1 MSMLVCSLFC
11 RRLCAPLSGLSFVR
25 ALLVTGLATGLAAG
39 PAPAVAQD
47 QATPPPAPVFQL
59 KSWTGD
65 LDGMAERRVIRL
77 LVPYSKTFYFL
88 DGPNQ
93 RGITYELSRAFE
105 DQINKKLKTKSLRVE
120 VVIIPTPFDRLVSGV
135 AEGYGDIA
143 AGNLT
148 VSEGRQAAVDFS
160 DPLYSDVSEVVV
172 TPKSAAPLLQEEDL
186 EGLEIY
192 VRRSSSYYE
201 SLKALNQRLEA
212 AGKAPVA
219 IVEANELLD
228 DEDLLEMVN
237 AEMIPAVLIDRHQVG
252 FWAGVF
258 DNLQIHDAVPLRQGG
273 QIAWAFRKDSPQL
286 AAAVNDFVRASKK
299 GTQLGN
305 ILIKRYFGSTKW
317 VDKALSGDDLDRFH
331 DTAPVFQEYA
341 EDYNFDWLLLI
352 AQGYQES
359 GLDQTVKSN
368 AGAVGIMQVL
378 PSTAAD
384 PNVGIKDIS
393 SLENNI
399 HAGTKYMRFML
410 DHYMHPEELD
420 ALNRGLFALASYNAG
435 PNRIAKLREK
445 AAAQGLDPNRWFHNV
460 EYVVAQEVG
469 REPVRYVSNIFK
481 YYIAYQGSMKSLAAR
496 RAAQEEG
503 AVPAPE

>member
-1 MSMLVCSLFC
+1 MSVLVCSLLW
-11 RRLCAPLSGLSFVR
+11 RRGCAPLAAI
-25 ALLVTGLATGLAAG
+25 ALLLAAVMTAGLMPAAGALAQSG
-39 PAPAVAQD
+39 PLPS
-47 QATPPPAPVFQL
+47 L
-59 KSWTGD
+59 KAWTGD
-65 LDGMAERRVIRL
+65 LGGMVERRVIRM

-88 DGPNQ
+88 DGPTQ
-93 RGITYELSRAFE
+93 RGITYELSREFE
-105 DQINKKLKTKSLRVE
+105 KQLNEKLKTKALRVE

-148 VSEGRQAAVDFS
+148 ITEGRLAKVDFS

-172 TPKSAAPLLQEEDL
+172 TPKTAPPITAEKDL
-186 EGLEIY
+186 AGREIH
-192 VRRSSSYYE
+192 VRKSSSYNE
-201 SLKALNQRLEA
+201 SLLALNDRLAA
-212 AGKAPVA
+212 AGKAPVI

-237 AEMIPAVLIDRHQVG
+237 AEMIPAVVVDRHQVG
-252 FWAGVF
+252 FWSEVF
-258 DNLQIHDAVPLRQGG
+258 DNLQIHEAVPLRQGG
-273 QIAWAFRKDSPQL
+273 QIAWVFRKDSPQL
-286 AAAVNDFVRASKK
+286 AAEVNAFVETSKK

-305 ILIKRYFGSTKW
+305 ILIKRYFGTTKW
-317 VDKALSGDDLDRFH
+317 VDKALSEDGLDRFH
-331 DTAPVFQEYA
+331 KTAPVFQAYA
-341 EDYNFDWLLLI
+341 EDYDFDWLLLI

-359 GLDQTVKSN
+359 GLDQSVKSK

-384 PNVGIKDIS
+384 PNVGIGNIEDMK
-393 SLENNI
+393 NNV
-399 HAGTKYMRFML
+399 HAGVKYMRFML
-410 DHYMHPEELD
+410 DHYMHPDELD

-481 YYIAYQGSMKSLAAR
+481 YYIAYQGSMKSLEAR
-496 RAAQEEG
+496 RALQEEG
-503 AVPAPE
+503 APPPVQ